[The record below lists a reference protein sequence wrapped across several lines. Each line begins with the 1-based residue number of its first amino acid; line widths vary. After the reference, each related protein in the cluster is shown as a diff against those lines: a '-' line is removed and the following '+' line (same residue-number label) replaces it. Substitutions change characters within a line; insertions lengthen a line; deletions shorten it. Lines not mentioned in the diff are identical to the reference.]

1 MTSKTAH
8 VFALPSGHVLNDY
21 RILAV
26 LGHGG
31 FGITYLAEDTKL
43 RMQVAIKEYL
53 PNEIAVRADGLTV
66 RSKSSDDDGDFQWG
80 LDRFLRE
87 AQTLA
92 RFKHPN
98 IIGVRRYFEAHGTAY
113 MVMDYEDGESLS
125 EVLNERPDMTEAE
138 IGRLLFPL
146 LDGLETVHKG
156 QTLHRDIK
164 PGNIYVRR
172 DGTPVLLDFGAA
184 RTAIGRRSAS
194 LNKVFT
200 PGYAPAEQYET
211 DGEQGPWTDIY
222 AMAAVLYRII
232 GGEAPPEA
240 TKRTG
245 AMARK
250 QRDPMRPAVHIGE
263 GRFSHGFLEAVD
275 WALAVVEDERPRSI
289 AEWRAALRAGQ
300 VEIGRPAAPP
310 PGVAPSG
317 VAPPPRPTADNPPP
331 PERIVSRPRPA
342 PAALH
347 EAETIRDAV
356 SDPRRA
362 PPPPLPPHQT
372 PPRADQ
378 TLGQPHISGTAAP
391 PRKGRG
397 LLYGLIGGGVA
408 VLAAIAAVAFV
419 LLNPRG
425 FDPARDVWIVDPAG
439 QGNST
444 TIADAILRAPAK
456 SRIAIKPGVYREPL
470 VIGKE
475 LHISSDPQ
483 STGVPIIE
491 VNTEACV
498 QFNAPDG
505 SLKNI
510 SFRRT
515 GTGNIACIT
524 VTAGALLIEQV
535 EIVNANGPGV
545 QAMPGARPK
554 IVKSRIHDSRVG
566 VLIENVNAW
575 ARIEDSDIFN
585 NKASGIVVRA
595 NATGEIVGNRIHTN
609 VEHGV
614 FVADGAKPR
623 IENNLL
629 ERNTLAHIGVM
640 LNGDPIVTGNK
651 MFDGK
656 DAGIYVWQLGK
667 GRYENNE
674 IGRNGKSNVTVNTDA
689 DPVVI
694 GNKIF
699 NSTEAGIFVLNRAKG
714 RYENNEIWENKDAGI
729 RVQGNANPIV
739 VGNKIR
745 NGKSYGIM
753 VTDRATGAYDNN
765 EIFANDSAGISVLNV
780 ANPRFT
786 GNKIHSGKKTG
797 IFVADGGLGRF
808 ERNEIYRNGFS
819 GIQVKT
825 RANPFFSA
833 NRVYDGVEHGIWVL
847 EDGRGYFEN
856 NEVFRNRLVGLEVTQ
871 VSAPVAVNNRFYQN
885 LQAQIRRANE
895 SLGTYTN
902 NSEQ

>member
-1 MTSKTAH
+1 MASKSAH

-125 EVLNERPDMTEAE
+125 DVLNERPDMSEAE

-250 QRDPMRPAVHIGE
+250 QRDPMRPAIQVGE
-263 GRFSHGFLEAVD
+263 GRFSHGFLEAID
-275 WALAVVEDERPRSI
+275 WALSVVEDERPRSI
-289 AEWRAALRAGQ
+289 AEWRAALRSGQ
-300 VEIGRPAAPP
+300 AETARPA
-310 PGVAPSG
+310 VAPI
-317 VAPPPRPTADNPPP
+317 AAQPRPVPAEPAKA
-331 PERIVSRPRPA
+331 ERIVSRPRPA
-342 PAALH
+342 APALA
-347 EAETIRDAV
+347 EAETVRDQVPAARH
-356 SDPRRA
+356 PAGAA
-362 PPPPLPPHQT
+362 PT
-372 PPRADQ
+372 RSDQ
-378 TLGQPHISGTAAP
+378 TLGQPHVSVPQPATPG
-391 PRKGRG
+391 KGRG
-397 LLYGLIGGGVA
+397 LLFGLIGGGVV
-408 VLAAIAAVAFV
+408 VLAAIGAVAYF
-419 LLNPRG
+419 LLNPGG
-425 FDPARDVWIVDPAG
+425 FDPTRDVWIVDPAG
-439 QGNST
+439 KGNST
-444 TIADAILRAPAK
+444 TIADAILRAPPK

-475 LHISSDPQ
+475 LHIGSDAQ
-483 STGVPIIE
+483 SNAVPIIE

-498 QFNAPDG
+498 QYNAPDG

-515 GTGNIACIT
+515 GVGNTPCINA
-524 VTAGALLIEQV
+524 TAGALLLEQV
-535 EIVNANGPGV
+535 EIVNSNGPGL
-545 QAMPGARPK
+545 QAMPGSRPK
-554 IVKSRIHDSRVG
+554 IVKSRIHDSQNG

-575 ARIEDSDIFN
+575 ARIEDSEIYN
-585 NKASGIVVRA
+585 NKSSGVVVRA
-595 NATGEIVGNRIHTN
+595 NATGEIVGNRIYANTD
-609 VEHGV
+609 HGV

-623 IENNLL
+623 IENNQF
-629 ERNTLAHIGVM
+629 ERNTLAHVGVM
-640 LNGDPIVTGNK
+640 LNGDPIVAGNK

-656 DAGIYVWQLGK
+656 DAGIYVWQFGK

-674 IGRNGKSNVTVNTDA
+674 IARNGKSNVTVNTDA

-694 GNKIF
+694 GNKIY
-699 NSTEAGIFVLNRAKG
+699 NSTDAGIFVLNRAKG
-714 RYENNEIWENKDAGI
+714 RYENNEIWDNKDAGI
-729 RVQGNANPIV
+729 RVQGNANPV
-739 VGNKIR
+739 VIGNKIR
-745 NGKSYGIM
+745 NGKSNGIL
-753 VTDRATGAYDNN
+753 VTDRATGSFENN

-825 RANPFFSA
+825 KANPFFSA
-833 NRVYDGVEHGIWVL
+833 NRIYDGVEHGIWVL
-847 EDGRGYFEN
+847 EEGRGYFEN
-856 NEVFRNRLVGLEVTQ
+856 NEIFRNRMVGLEVTQ
-871 VSAPVAVNNRFYQN
+871 VSAPVAVNNRIYQN
-885 LQAQIRRANE
+885 LQAQIRRATE

-902 NSEQ
+902 NFEQ